1 MEMDLM
7 NGTSGTCLRRRA
19 AGLLLALPLLA
30 ALALPAHAAPPDA
43 ARYRATLD
51 ELARLQTEML
61 GEIDALKAGLDPQ
74 AARPRAA
81 YMADRLDGLRATL
94 TAASIPDT
102 ATLRHGGERG
112 APPYARC
119 IVWRAGEMEDSL
131 QDIATDLALK
141 ARGVADAELLP
152 LDRDAVAALGL
163 RKGCPG

>member
-1 MEMDLM
+1 MRSTALI
-7 NGTSGTCLRRRA
+7 
-19 AGLLLALPLLA
+19 LLLPLL
-30 ALALPAHAAPPDA
+30 LTGPARAEPYGE

-51 ELARLQTEML
+51 DLAKLQTEML
-61 GEIDALKAGLDPQ
+61 AEIDALKAGLDPQ

-81 YMADRLDGLRATL
+81 QMSAHLDDLRATL

-102 ATLRHGGERG
+102 GTLRHDDGKARGERG

-119 IVWRAGEMEDSL
+119 ILWRTGEMEDSL

-141 ARGVADAELLP
+141 AKGAADAELLP
-152 LDRDAVAALGL
+152 LDRAAVAALGL